1 MTRKEMFDRFKKPGE
16 KENKNYGYVFHAL
29 RYLSYWMSIP
39 FVYLPFSPNQ
49 ITLIANIFQS
59 ISIFFII
66 YLDGYMKLI
75 GVLLYFVGDILDFV
89 DGNIA
94 RYRKQTS
101 KKGVFYDQIGH
112 VILGP
117 LFFLAITL
125 SAYNN
130 TNEIIYM
137 YMSIIVA
144 MFVPLMSYQIS
155 VSPTYFNIDSIKSSA
170 DTLIESSQNRNL
182 MYFAKKSLSYFYH
195 FKMEILILAILFN
208 QLELLAYISTIYFVV
223 RFFIQLYLDQ
233 RLIK

>member
-1 MTRKEMFDRFKKPGE
+1 MKIKEMLERFKKPGE
-16 KENKNYGYVFHAL
+16 KENKNYGPIFHLL

-39 FVYLPFSPNQ
+39 FVYLPFTANQ
-49 ITLIANIFQS
+49 ITLIANLVQASS
-59 ISIFFII
+59 ILVII
-66 YLDGYMKLI
+66 NADGYDKLY
-75 GVLLYFVGDILDFV
+75 GVLLYFVGDMLDFV

-94 RYRKQTS
+94 RYRNQTS

-112 VILGP
+112 VVLGP
-117 LFFLAITL
+117 LFFLAVTL

-137 YMSIIVA
+137 YMSITVA

-155 VSPTYFNIDSIKSSA
+155 VSPKYFTTVTEKSSA
-170 DTLIESSQNRNL
+170 DELIEGSKINKL
-182 MYFAKKSLSYFYH
+182 LFFAKKTIAYFYH

-208 QLELLAYISTIYFVV
+208 QIELLAYISTIYFIV

-233 RLIK
+233 RMIK